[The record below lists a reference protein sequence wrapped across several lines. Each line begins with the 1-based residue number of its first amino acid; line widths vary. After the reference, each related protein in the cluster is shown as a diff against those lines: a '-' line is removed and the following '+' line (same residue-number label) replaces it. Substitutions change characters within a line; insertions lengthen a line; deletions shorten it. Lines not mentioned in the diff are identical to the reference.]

1 MTNRIQPGYGVSH
14 HLFVARKSSNE
25 SLVIGGIGDQQNRWT
40 RVLSHRAAQN
50 LWTDLTAILHPDH
63 AQSATGALHTAPL
76 RSADLPTIT
85 SHASAQS
92 TEGNRIQVT
101 GSVGNQ
107 QWSMLCEK
115 SEAEEFWRSLQQA
128 LSPTGWKAEDT
139 GSDQR

>member
-1 MTNRIQPGYGVSH
+1 MTNRIQSGYGVSH
-14 HLFVARKSSNE
+14 QLFVARKSSNE

-63 AQSATGALHTAPL
+63 TQKSAGAMHTAPL

-92 TEGNRIQVT
+92 TEGNRIEVT
-101 GSVGNQ
+101 GSVGGQ

-115 SEAEEFWRSLQQA
+115 SEAEQFLRSLERA

-139 GSDQR
+139 ESHQP